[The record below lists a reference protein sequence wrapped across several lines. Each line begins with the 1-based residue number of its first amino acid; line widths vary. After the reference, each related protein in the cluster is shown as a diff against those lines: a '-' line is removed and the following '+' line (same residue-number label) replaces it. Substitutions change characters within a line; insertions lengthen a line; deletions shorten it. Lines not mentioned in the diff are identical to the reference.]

1 LRFLANGKFLALLTL
16 LFGVGLELQYRSA
29 RRRGARWPGWYLWR
43 AALLLVEG
51 LLHYVLVFEFDVLM
65 SYAVTSV
72 LVTYLIGRSDRAVRA
87 WMIAAGALH
96 VALVGLLTV
105 ALMAA
110 PAEQAPVAS
119 DLFASG
125 SYPDQVAARLD
136 QSLPYR
142 VETIFIVPLGVVLV
156 PARLA
161 AAAAGAFEDGAR
173 GARLRARL
181 MVVGLGVGVPLN
193 VLSTFAGADWFLV
206 DRYLMPPLV
215 ALGLL
220 ALVTTLV
227 HCGIAGPV
235 RGGLTAVGR
244 TALSCYVLQNV
255 VASVLCY
262 GWGLGLAT
270 RFADARPWWVVGAW
284 AGISVLNVA
293 LASWWLRRF
302 DRGPPELVWHCA
314 YRAPQRILAPSPDA
328 AGRLPD
334 RSATDRCRVAIPRVH
349 HPAWIPP
356 SCHLG
361 RQRSRLH
368 KSHGSRRATA
378 IRQKNLNSALLTL
391 LLSKML
397 PFGAATPASDRSAC
411 RKILET
417 SRSYLQAYA
426 RKSRSLCGSRTR
438 RRCSATPCNQRSH
451 ASLTGPQAQVS
462 WPCVTI
468 LQGQDWCPIDLVE
481 YGSQNLAQACHLA

>member
-1 LRFLANGKFLALLTL
+1 MCSPGCPAAASSSGLRFLANGKFLALLTL

-270 RFADARPWWVVGAW
+270 RSADARPWWVVGAW

-293 LASWWLRRF
+293 LRRGGFAASTAARRSWSGTARTGRRSASWLRVPTR
-302 DRGPPELVWHCA
+302 REGCLT
-314 YRAPQRILAPSPDA
+314 
-328 AGRLPD
+328 GRLLIVVGWPYREFTTRHGYHLHATWAGNGPGFIRVMGAD
-334 RSATDRCRVAIPRVH
+334 VQPRSV
-349 HPAWIPP
+349 
-356 SCHLG
+356 
-361 RQRSRLH
+361 
-368 KSHGSRRATA
+368 
-378 IRQKNLNSALLTL
+378 
-391 LLSKML
+391 
-397 PFGAATPASDRSAC
+397 
-411 RKILET
+411 RKI
-417 SRSYLQAYA
+417 
-426 RKSRSLCGSRTR
+426 
-438 RRCSATPCNQRSH
+438 
-451 ASLTGPQAQVS
+451 
-462 WPCVTI
+462 
-468 LQGQDWCPIDLVE
+468 
-481 YGSQNLAQACHLA
+481 